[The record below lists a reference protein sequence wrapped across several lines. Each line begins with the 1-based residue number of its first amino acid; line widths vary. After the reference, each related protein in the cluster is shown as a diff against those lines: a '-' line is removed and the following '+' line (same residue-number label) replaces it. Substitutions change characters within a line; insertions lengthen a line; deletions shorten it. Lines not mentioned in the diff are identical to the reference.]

1 MAEAGLLTIAGLDC
15 FYGEVQVLHGL
26 DLALNKGEVL
36 CLFGRRRLDKAERR
50 GTDRARRA

>member
-26 DLALNKGEVL
+26 DLVLNKGEVL
-36 CLFGRRRLDKAERR
+36 CLFGRNGAGKTTFVSLLSGRV
-50 GTDRARRA
+50 